1 MKLLVTGGAGFI
13 GANFVSYWM
22 ERHPKDHV
30 TVLDKLTY
38 AASLERLNGCSD
50 SPNFLFIKGDICDS
64 KFVEESLK
72 GIDTVVHFAA
82 ESHVDRSLSGLEAEK
97 TFFRVNVEGTCA
109 LLHAAKKA
117 GIKRF
122 HHVSTDEVFG
132 DLAFDDPARFDED
145 YPYSPNNP
153 YSISKA
159 AADFAVR
166 AFHRTHG
173 LPITISNC
181 SNNYGPYQT
190 PEKMI
195 PRSLMLLLEG
205 QQIQLY
211 TDADGNPGKNVR
223 DWLHVADHCSAIEA
237 ILLSGRVGET
247 YAVGAD
253 GELSNHEL
261 VGKMLEVA
269 SGLTGREFS
278 FEKSVRFVKDR
289 PGHDRRYAID
299 SSKIRNELGWSPSY
313 NFETG
318 FLSTLQWYISDEG
331 RQWLSSLAN
340 TSNEVRTEQGSS
352 YQVQP

>member
-1 MKLLVTGGAGFI
+1 
-13 GANFVSYWM
+13 
-22 ERHPKDHV
+22 
-30 TVLDKLTY
+30 
-38 AASLERLNGCSD
+38 
-50 SPNFLFIKGDICDS
+50 
-64 KFVEESLK
+64 
-72 GIDTVVHFAA
+72 
-82 ESHVDRSLSGLEAEK
+82 
-97 TFFRVNVEGTCA
+97 
-109 LLHAAKKA
+109 
-117 GIKRF
+117 
-122 HHVSTDEVFG
+122 
-132 DLAFDDPARFDED
+132 
-145 YPYSPNNP
+145 
-153 YSISKA
+153 
-159 AADFAVR
+159 
-166 AFHRTHG
+166 
-173 LPITISNC
+173 
-181 SNNYGPYQT
+181 
-190 PEKMI
+190 MI